1 MDGIIVPLGAS
12 LTSYTPN
19 YPREVKFPD
28 LIAHES
34 YFLSVTSIS
43 NLAASSEF
51 FPNVPPM
58 TTIKDFRLS
67 DVHPEFKPFMV
78 LSNGGRFKAISMDQ
92 LKTNYSS
99 FLANN
104 KVVNA
109 ALAQLPSE
117 HVLKIRRQLIV
128 GCMVLVSL
136 ITCATILRFFKKKAD
151 SVK

>member
-1 MDGIIVPLGAS
+1 
-12 LTSYTPN
+12 
-19 YPREVKFPD
+19 
-28 LIAHES
+28 
-34 YFLSVTSIS
+34 
-43 NLAASSEF
+43 
-51 FPNVPPM
+51 M